1 MTLIFLVSFIHN
13 IIKVYNTRYWIE
25 NNHFILTTG
34 VFNKERKELNISRIQ
49 SADTTQSLV
58 NQVVGGVELIIKTP
72 SDGIELSTISK
83 TKSELVE
90 KEIKTLQHQM
100 NDTQQEVAVKIMQVI
115 MKQRLKNLPSQSI
128 FKMPFK
134 QLLLMAMTSGAIGIA
149 LFTISPIVG
158 SFSSIIP
165 WEKLGDELS
174 YILKRSIS

>member
-1 MTLIFLVSFIHN
+1 MAWRNDFNILVSFIHN

-83 TKSELVE
+83 TK
-90 KEIKTLQHQM
+90 
-100 NDTQQEVAVKIMQVI
+100 
-115 MKQRLKNLPSQSI
+115 
-128 FKMPFK
+128 
-134 QLLLMAMTSGAIGIA
+134 
-149 LFTISPIVG
+149 
-158 SFSSIIP
+158 
-165 WEKLGDELS
+165 
-174 YILKRSIS
+174 